1 MADPSIKQPENS
13 SGKWY
18 VDQTCVPCHLC
29 MDEAPELL
37 SYAEGEVHVY
47 FSRQPENEEEEKKAQ
62 EALEACPTEAI
73 GNDG

>member
-1 MADPSIKQPENS
+1 MADSTIKQPENTD
-13 SGKWY
+13 GKWY

-37 SYAEGEVHVY
+37 KYADNETHV
-47 FSRQPENEEEEKKAQ
+47 FFAKQPESDSEIEQANA
-62 EALEACPTEAI
+62 AMEACPTEAI